1 MIDVRL
7 SNNLW
12 SIANQYSTEEY
23 ILDYLK
29 GGTYLNNKDCAKAKS
44 EDASINNWVK
54 SKQIKS
60 IDNLILIILGSKE

>member
-12 SIANQYSTEEY
+12 SIANQYFTEEY

-29 GGTYLNNKDCAKAKS
+29 GGTHFDNKGCAKTKS

-54 SKQIKS
+54 SI
-60 IDNLILIILGSKE
+60 